1 MGLVFLIVLGALLGW
16 LAAIVMRAEQGRG
29 ILLNVAAGIGGALVT
44 GLVVGPLLGFGSL
57 LEGRHSVDGLLKDD
71 LWHGFSPWNDCGN
84 NDRSLMG

>member
-44 GLVVGPLLGFGSL
+44 GLLVGPLLGFGSL
-57 LEGRHSVDGLLKDD
+57 LEGRHSVDGLLTA
-71 LWHGFSPWNDCGN
+71 LAGSIAVLFAVNLLR
-84 NDRSLMG
+84 DREVR